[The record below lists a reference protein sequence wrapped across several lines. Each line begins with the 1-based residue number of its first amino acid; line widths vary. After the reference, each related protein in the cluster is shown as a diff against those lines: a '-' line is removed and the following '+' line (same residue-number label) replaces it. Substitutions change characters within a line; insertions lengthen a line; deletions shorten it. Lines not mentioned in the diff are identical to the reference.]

1 MNPPELNRQDVYLR
15 VLRPDDARAWFEYLS
30 DPAAIELTS
39 YDIRSIDEVR
49 SMIAGYATARN
60 AGAPARW
67 AIALRENDA
76 LVGTCGFHSWA
87 PRDRRAEI
95 GYDLAPALWG
105 RGIASDAVAATVT
118 SAFATMDMNRVD
130 AFVMTENTA
139 SQRVLEKCGFT
150 REGRLARYRNCRG
163 TFRDFYIYGLVRDV
177 AG

>member
-15 VLRPDDARAWFEYLS
+15 ILRPDDAGAWFEYLS
-30 DPAAIELTS
+30 DPTAIELTS

-49 SMIAGYATARN
+49 AMIAGYTTTRN

-67 AIALRENDA
+67 AIAARGTDA
-76 LVGTCGFHSWA
+76 LVGTCGFHSWV

-105 RGIASDAVAATVT
+105 RGIASDAVAATVA
-118 SAFATMDMNRVD
+118 SALATTDLNRVD
-130 AFVMTENTA
+130 AFVMTENVA

-163 TFRDFYIYGLVRDV
+163 TFRDFYIYGLVREQI
-177 AG
+177 